1 MHTESAPARAFMHS
15 APARVGVDRGRK
27 SVSGRG
33 IVAGIVLTYAV
44 CGLAFFMVWQAVAM
58 ALAIIF

>member
-1 MHTESAPARAFMHS
+1 MHTESAPARAYTQS
-15 APARVGVDRGRK
+15 APVRAVERERE

-33 IVAGIVLTYAV
+33 IVAGIVLAYV
-44 CGLAFFMVWQAVAM
+44 LFGLALFVIWKALAI